1 MGDFKYILERI
12 EEKKIDYASYGFTQT
27 EDMALKTF
35 FDLAQ
40 ELDSMKELYH
50 LCIAIPKSFFNVD
63 ARLYLINPR
72 DNKLMLVA
80 SPDDGR
86 DPQPAPQV
94 PDGESSLN
102 GEDSIV
108 LNIRGKKVLLDQLP
122 FKSIG
127 ETIGLMEVGPLEIM
141 NHHMELFFIKYANRI
156 GFNLHNR
163 FLVEK
168 NVEHLRFIRS
178 LVADI
183 EHNIISPNI
192 VYKLYIK
199 NMEAALK
206 KTMKAEE
213 SMIPFAATLADQER
227 KDFITALQDLDDAN
241 IALKREVGEIS
252 RHHKNMSLFLESLLR
267 RSHFDQGRL
276 TLRKKSCGL
285 HKEVVKPQLERYKER
300 LHSLGIEV
308 DHQASGIPEEEMVSV
323 VDVGLMAQVY
333 ANLLSNALKY
343 TKEIDTQFGKKK
355 YISYG
360 HQIMEDSF
368 GPGRDGIKYN
378 IFSTGT
384 HLAPEEREHIFDDQ
398 YRGSNI
404 DTQPG
409 SGHGL
414 HFIKNVVEIHGGV
427 VGYEATE
434 FGNNFYFILPKDG
447 GDTAPDPGS
456 GEITH

>member
-1 MGDFKYILERI
+1 MGDFGHILERI
-12 EEKKIDYASYGFTQT
+12 EEKKADYGNYKFTRT

-40 ELDSMKELYH
+40 ELDSMDDLYH
-50 LCIAIPKSFFNVD
+50 LCIAIPKSFFD
-63 ARLYLINPR
+63 LTACLYLINPR
-72 DNKLMLVA
+72 DNRLMLVA
-80 SPDDGR
+80 SPDY
-86 DPQPAPQV
+86 V
-94 PDGESSLN
+94 PGGGETPEVPEGDFAYN
-102 GEDSIV
+102 DKGWIV
-108 LNIRGKKVLLDQLP
+108 LNVRGKKILLDQLP

-127 ETIGLMEVGPLEIM
+127 ETIGLMEVGPVENM
-141 NHHMELFFIKYANRI
+141 GRHMELFFVKFANRI

-199 NMEAALK
+199 NLEAALK
-206 KTMKAEE
+206 KTIKAEE
-213 SMIPFAATLADQER
+213 SMIPLTEKLSGEER
-227 KDFITALQDLDDAN
+227 RDFVTALQDLDDAN
-241 IALKREVGEIS
+241 LALKRELGEIS
-252 RHHKNMSLFLESLLR
+252 KHHKNMSLFLESLLR

-276 TLRKKSCGL
+276 TLRKKPCGML
-285 HKEVVKPQLERYKER
+285 KEVVKPQLERYSDR
-300 LHSLGIEV
+300 LASLGIEV
-308 DHQASGIPEEEMVSV
+308 DYQSSGIPEEEVVSV

-343 TKEIDTQFGKKK
+343 TKEIDTRFGRKK

-360 HQIMEDSF
+360 HQIMRESF

-378 IFSTGT
+378 VFSTGV
-384 HLAPEEREHIFDDQ
+384 HVPPGERERIFDDQ

-404 DTQPG
+404 ESQPG

-414 HFIKNVVEIHGGV
+414 YFIRNIVEIHGGV

-434 FGNNFYFILPKDG
+434 FGNNFYFILPSDEPATETG
-447 GDTAPDPGS
+447 G
-456 GEITH
+456 